1 MELLFLVFIPVS
13 FQNSSL
19 SLPWLSSMIESSSD
33 DCLEIMPIQ
42 CICEFIWNL
51 LSGANNGED
60 LNIKVT
66 NSFDHL
72 MLA

>member
-1 MELLFLVFIPVS
+1 
-13 FQNSSL
+13 
-19 SLPWLSSMIESSSD
+19 MIESSSD

-60 LNIKVT
+60 LNIKVI
-66 NSFDHL
+66 NSIDHS